1 MKSLREDTGLVEER
15 ATRLLD
21 ALEGRT
27 VTLLERLAE
36 ERRARHRA
44 EAGLAELERRLA
56 EAEAGVLELQEEN
69 RELDEQNRELEAHNR
84 HLHERLAG
92 REEAEG
98 NFRPGRRSQ
107 GLSALIGRR
116 PPAPVGGDR
125 EEPAPGPQ
133 APADESPAASDTRA
147 TAAGD
152 EATPATGESAPAA
165 SRVAG
170 QGDLAIGGAPS
181 PQALLDEWYQRYGNA
196 FFKGHTRPLM
206 VGIHELLAE
215 REPWPEKLVR
225 RALACYVNLPRYLK
239 AVREGAERID
249 LEGRPA
255 GRVDAKSAEHARR
268 KLDRLQGDSRPRKAR
283 AKQGGKPRSGRQGQE
298 EPGRPQAAAQAP
310 EPPAQSSPATL
321 EEKLTAL
328 LAKHNGR

>member
-1 MKSLREDTGLVEER
+1 
-15 ATRLLD
+15 
-21 ALEGRT
+21 
-27 VTLLERLAE
+27 
-36 ERRARHRA
+36 
-44 EAGLAELERRLA
+44 
-56 EAEAGVLELQEEN
+56 
-69 RELDEQNRELEAHNR
+69 
-84 HLHERLAG
+84 
-92 REEAEG
+92 
-98 NFRPGRRSQ
+98 
-107 GLSALIGRR
+107 
-116 PPAPVGGDR
+116 PPAPVVGGR
-125 EEPAPGPQ
+125 EEPAPGPE
-133 APADESPAASDTRA
+133 APAGEPPAASATRA

-152 EATPATGESAPAA
+152 EAPPATGESAAAA
-165 SRVAG
+165 SREAG
-170 QGDLAIGGAPS
+170 QGDLAVGAAPS

-268 KLDRLQGDSRPRKAR
+268 KLDRLQGESRPRKAR
-283 AKQGGKPRSGRQGQE
+283 AKRDGKPRSGRQGQE
-298 EPGRPQAAAQAP
+298 ERGRPQAA
-310 EPPAQSSPATL
+310 EPPAQPSHATL

-328 LAKHNGR
+328 LAKHNDR